1 MMGKTTRGAMMEG
14 GKGEGLQV
22 PSAPQG
28 QSERETFE
36 ESLDFSYIE
45 FYNNPLY
52 SDVTIIAEDTP
63 FHAHRIM
70 LHRSPFFSALL
81 NSGMKEVHTQAGT
94 QNVNTKS
101 TVTLQDISA
110 SCVEAFLRYLY
121 GDPLQDLS
129 LEECVIL
136 YRETARFL
144 TSKFTQTLWNLILDH
159 HQRGLS
165 FSERT
170 SLIKLATTYTLKLPP
185 TQGYDLHTG
194 VIAHLSLD
202 DMIHLLTH
210 IEKHLHWGPIF
221 IWITCHPKVP
231 DTDTL
236 ALLNRCPIPVLSRN
250 ELKIMSSY
258 REVSVLRSFII
269 ETMEKSLNNVD
280 MPVPYHPLSPS
291 SYESVK
297 EILKKIENQEEILE
311 PPSFPKMTPQGKSR
325 PTYGGGVSGRPMPTL
340 KEEVS
345 LHVVPMKKHPDKYKL
360 INSNLVVRAVGDKV
374 VLVGISIS
382 DDLIIP
388 PTNNA
393 INEARQL
400 GIIIESERME
410 EVD

>member
-1 MMGKTTRGAMMEG
+1 MEG
-14 GKGEGLQV
+14 G
-22 PSAPQG
+22 QG
-28 QSERETFE
+28 QSENEA
-36 ESLDFSYIE
+36 SLDFSYIE

-52 SDVTIIAEDTP
+52 SDVTIIAEDTT

-70 LHRSPFFSALL
+70 LHRSPYFSALL
-81 NSGMKEVHTQAGT
+81 NSGMKEVHSQTAPQTALQST
-94 QNVNTKS
+94 NAKS
-101 TVTLQDISA
+101 AVTLQDISS

-165 FSERT
+165 FSDRI
-170 SLIKLATTYTLKLPP
+170 SLIKLSTTYTLKLPP
-185 TQGYDLHTG
+185 IQGYDVHTG

-221 IWITCHPKVP
+221 TWITSHPKVP

-236 ALLNRCPIPVLSRN
+236 ALLNRCPIPMLSRN

-280 MPVPYHPLSPS
+280 IPVPYHPLSPS

-297 EILKKIENQEEILE
+297 AILKKIENQEEIIE
-311 PPSFPKMTPQGKSR
+311 APSFPKVLPQGKSR
-325 PTYGGGVSGRPMPTL
+325 PTYGGSVSGRPMPTL

-345 LHVVPMKKHPDKYKL
+345 LHVVPMKRHPDRYKL
-360 INSNLVVRAVGDKV
+360 INSNLVVRAVGDKII
-374 VLVGISIS
+374 LVGISIS

-400 GIIIESERME
+400 GIIIEGEQME